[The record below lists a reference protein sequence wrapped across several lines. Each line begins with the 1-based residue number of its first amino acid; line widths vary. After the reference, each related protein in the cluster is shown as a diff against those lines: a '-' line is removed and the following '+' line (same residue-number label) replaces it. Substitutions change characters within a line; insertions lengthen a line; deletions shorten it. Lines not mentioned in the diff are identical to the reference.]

1 MVNIGL
7 ALITV
12 EVLVLASSMA
22 VLLSKDNLYSAL
34 YLALASGFSASVL
47 LMLNGVL
54 PFVLIVMIYI
64 GATITVT
71 IILAATYRR
80 PVTYAVFESKWIS
93 IAVVVVVLALIALK
107 PAYST
112 LVYPSSI
119 SPAQLARDVLSS
131 DMVMLLVL
139 LVSFLSV
146 IMAIAIRY
154 LKVTQG

>member
-1 MVNIGL
+1 MVDVGL
-7 ALITV
+7 ALITI
-12 EVLVLASSMA
+12 EVLALASSMA

-34 YLALASGFSASVL
+34 YLALASGFSASIL
-47 LMLNGVL
+47 LVLNGVL

-80 PVTYAVFESKWIS
+80 PVTYAVLESKWIS
-93 IAVVVVVLALIALK
+93 IAVVVVTLALIALK
-107 PAYST
+107 PAYSI

-131 DMVMLLVL
+131 DMVMLLML

>member
-12 EVLVLASSMA
+12 EVLVLVSSMA

-47 LMLNGVL
+47 LMLNGIL

-93 IAVVVVVLALIALK
+93 IAVVIAIFALIALK
-107 PAYST
+107 PTYLTSM
-112 LVYPSSI
+112 YPSSI
-119 SPAQLARDVLSS
+119 SPVQLARDVLSS

-146 IMAIAIRY
+146 IMAIAVRY